1 MENPDYTMDDF
12 LKDLDTLNEFC
23 DQTSLNE
30 STYGDDY
37 YKSACNDCPLNDYCD
52 AIPTRS
58 SFEDLIRHV
67 KRCADIVKENK
78 GGGRK

>member
-1 MENPDYTMDDF
+1 MEKSDYTLDDF
-12 LKDLDTLNEFC
+12 LKDLDTINEFC
-23 DQTSLNE
+23 DQTPLIE

-58 SFEDLIRHV
+58 SIEDLIQR
-67 KRCADIVKENK
+67 AIVCVEIIRNFK
-78 GGGRK
+78 GGKA

>member
-1 MENPDYTMDDF
+1 MEKSDYTLDDF
-12 LKDLDTLNEFC
+12 LKDLDTINEFC
-23 DQTSLNE
+23 DQTSLIE

-58 SFEDLIRHV
+58 SCVSAFRNVKKCVEIIR
-67 KRCADIVKENK
+67 DYK
-78 GGGRK
+78 GGEV

>member
-1 MENPDYTMDDF
+1 MESPDNTMDDF
-12 LKDLDTLNEFC
+12 LKDLDTINEFC
-23 DQTSLNE
+23 DQMSLIE

-37 YKSACNDCPLNDYCD
+37 YKSACNDCPLNDYCI

-67 KRCADIVKENK
+67 KRCVDIVKEFK
-78 GGGRK
+78 GGEA